1 MDLATAILTHS
12 LLALGVF
19 LLTKKREEE
28 KVFKIINQI
37 LVIINKRIDDKKTLD
52 EIGKKISKYLSRLN

>member
-12 LLALGVF
+12 LLGLGVF
-19 LLTKKREEE
+19 LLTKRREKE
-28 KVFKIINQI
+28 KIFKMINQI

-52 EIGKKISKYLSRLN
+52 EIGEKISRYLSRLS

>member
-37 LVIINKRIDDKKTLD
+37 LLIINKRIDDKKTLD

>member
-12 LLALGVF
+12 LLGLGVF
-19 LLTKKREEE
+19 LLTKKREQE

-37 LVIINKRIDDKKTLD
+37 LVIINKKIDDKKTLD
-52 EIGKKISKYLSRLN
+52 EIGEKISKYLSRLN